1 MIKLLPQYEGAV
13 VAPPPTNKN
22 GKSTSRFYSVDDVPY
37 GRVTSI
43 LNVIGKPALVPWAI
57 RETTNK
63 MRAVMESSMGTTIDT
78 VWVEEALQAA
88 KDYPDEARDA
98 AADKGKDI
106 HAAIDDFVTNGQWPS
121 DDQITKCVLAYH
133 EWSSTHPMEP
143 IATEFT
149 VWSPTEFYAGTIDEV
164 CILPNGHYAVI
175 DFKTGGAY
183 PEAALQVAAYAN
195 ALEELTAVPVDSAW
209 ILRIPRDQPK
219 DGGPQFFTKFMD
231 TEQIQDN
238 YEAFRNAMHL
248 QRRLE
253 GKNLW
258 NDY

>member
-1 MIKLLPQYEGAV
+1 MIALLPEYEGAV
-13 VAPPPTNKN
+13 VKPPPKNKN
-22 GKSTSRFYSVDDVPY
+22 GKTTSRFYTVNDSPY
-37 GRVTSI
+37 DRVTSI

-57 RETTNK
+57 RETTKK
-63 MRAVMESSMGTTIDT
+63 MRAVMESSVNTTIDP
-78 VWVEEALQAA
+78 VWIEEALQAA

-98 AADKGKDI
+98 AADRGNEIHSAIEEFVNKG
-106 HAAIDDFVTNGQWPS
+106 VWPS
-121 DDQITKCVLAYH
+121 DGLIKKCVLAYH
-133 EWSSTHPMEP
+133 EWSRSNPMEP

-149 VWSPTEFYAGTIDEV
+149 VWSPTEYYAGTIDEV
-164 CILPNGHYAVI
+164 CLLPNGHYGVI

-209 ILRIPRDQPK
+209 ILRIPRDQPE

-231 TEQIQDN
+231 SDQIQDN
-238 YEAFRNAMHL
+238 LQAFRNAMYL
-248 QRRLE
+248 QRRLD

-258 NDY
+258 SDV